1 MGIRIL
7 VVDDATFIRDMIKKQ
22 LRDKIPGVEVFD
34 APDGARALA
43 QLKGQSVD
51 LILSDWEMPNMT
63 GAELLTA
70 VRAMPNGG
78 AVPFVMISSR
88 GDRNHIV
95 KAIELG
101 VSDYL
106 TKPFSAEELLK
117 KVFKQLKLAGKTPVQ
132 GVRTAT
138 TQGIAFASV
147 DVLTGGAQSGGSQLG
162 SGAAPR
168 ASAAK
173 PVNPFANNSASVL
186 GAKPDIKAV
195 DTPNAAKG
203 KAQLRFPN
211 NRTFACVIREMSLQL
226 MSCLMQRTDDL
237 PTVFEQA
244 VVDIET
250 GDGSSIAR
258 VNGYVHSIQ
267 AGENRADTNV
277 VKIVIRF
284 VDNDAEKFETLS
296 KYIAQM

>member
-1 MGIRIL
+1 MAIRIL

-22 LRDKIPGVEVFD
+22 LRDKIPGVEIID

-43 QLKGQSVD
+43 QMKNQSVD

-63 GAELLTA
+63 GAELLST
-70 VRAMPNGG
+70 VRAMPN
-78 AVPFVMISSR
+78 AEKTPFVMISSR

-106 TKPFSAEELLK
+106 SKPFSAEELLK
-117 KVFKQLKLAGKTPVQ
+117 KVFKQLKIAGKTPAQ
-132 GVRTAT
+132 RASGAT

-147 DVLTGGAQSGGSQLG
+147 DVLTGGRAES
-162 SGAAPR
+162 AA
-168 ASAAK
+168 AAK
-173 PVNPFANNSASVL
+173 PANPFANNSASAL
-186 GAKPDIKAV
+186 QGTKPVIKAV
-195 DTPNAAKG
+195 ETIKTAKG
-203 KAQLRFPN
+203 KAQLRFAN
-211 NRTFACVIREMSLQL
+211 NRTFSCVICEMSLQL
-226 MSCLMQRTDDL
+226 MNCLMQRSDDL
-237 PTVFEQA
+237 PGLFEQA

-250 GDGSSIAR
+250 GDGSNLAR

-267 AGENRADTNV
+267 AGENRPDTGV

>member
-1 MGIRIL
+1 MAIRIL

-22 LRDKIPGVEVFD
+22 LRDRIPGVEIID

-43 QLKGQSVD
+43 QMKNQSVD
-51 LILSDWEMPNMT
+51 MILSDWEMPNMT
-63 GAELLTA
+63 GAELLST
-70 VRAMPNGG
+70 VRAMPNSEKT
-78 AVPFVMISSR
+78 PFIMISSR

-106 TKPFSAEELLK
+106 SKPFSADELLK
-117 KVFKQLKLAGKTPVQ
+117 KVFKQLKIIGKTPALRAA
-132 GVRTAT
+132 GAT

-147 DVLTGGAQSGGSQLG
+147 DVLTGGRAEP
-162 SGAAPR
+162 ATAPK
-168 ASAAK
+168 AT
-173 PVNPFANNSASVL
+173 NPFANNSASAL
-186 GAKPDIKAV
+186 GAKPAISVVETPKA
-195 DTPNAAKG
+195 ARG
-203 KAQLRFPN
+203 KAQLRFAN
-211 NRTFACVIREMSLQL
+211 NRSFSCVIREMSLQL
-226 MSCLMQRTDDL
+226 MSGLIQRNEHL
-237 PTVFEQA
+237 PSIFEQA
-244 VVDIET
+244 AVDIET
-250 GDGSSIAR
+250 SDGSSLAR

-267 AGENRADTNV
+267 AGENRPDTGV